1 MSATL
6 PNLGD
11 LSCWLR
17 ASLYTTNFRPV
28 PLTELL
34 KVGDTLLSTCMKPV
48 GSVSPPL
55 PIPGDPDHL
64 TWLCLQTVLEGH
76 SVLLFCS
83 TKSWVE
89 KLAEA
94 VSQALLSLGR
104 PDPRDSD
111 PVSCEIRS
119 KLQGQLS
126 GTRLEEVSLWNNFH
140 VHWKCPGAPAT
151 AELSCGARCHPGK
164 GTEGR
169 GGLSP
174 RRAHH

>member
-111 PVSCEIRS
+111 AVSCEIRS

-126 GTRLEEVSLWNNFH
+126 GTRLEEVSLWKTF
-140 VHWKCPGAPAT
+140 VYIGCSGAPAT
-151 AELSCGARCHPGK
+151 AKLSGRARRHPSK

-174 RRAHH
+174 CRAHH